1 MSNTPQLPLF
11 DDVEDRKSITPRQT
25 KDDIAF
31 KKERRR
37 NRKKAGRLSQPPA
50 KGPCCFRCQNWHA
63 PRLED
68 EEYGECRVLYVATAR
83 NVASGIEKGEVHDRV
98 SLQNAGLGG
107 EPLRTGPAFCCSL
120 FQSIG
125 EDDV

>member
-1 MSNTPQLPLF
+1 
-11 DDVEDRKSITPRQT
+11 
-25 KDDIAF
+25 
-31 KKERRR
+31 
-37 NRKKAGRLSQPPA
+37 
-50 KGPCCFRCQNWHA
+50 
-63 PRLED
+63 
-68 EEYGECRVLYVATAR
+68 VLYVATAR
-83 NVASGIEKGEVHDRV
+83 NVAAGIEKGEVHDRA